1 MRATAGRAWQH
12 TVQLAAVATCQQ
24 PPPGTRNHPQ
34 TTLRCSHLLVAGGVR
49 VHLVHTHNQLLHAQQ
64 VEQARVLAGL
74 ALDLT
79 SLVGGGEVGG
89 SGCELVLIDVLRR
102 GGRSSMQ
109 TNAQAVQPISS
120 PGQPQLP

>member
-1 MRATAGRAWQH
+1 MGVGEQGEGRGEKAAVGDAHAMRATAGRAWQH

-79 SLVGGGEVGG
+79 SLVGGRGGGGGG
-89 SGCELVLIDVLRR
+89 SG
-102 GGRSSMQ
+102 
-109 TNAQAVQPISS
+109 
-120 PGQPQLP
+120 